1 MIYFLGNPNG
11 NRPYKKGREMV
22 TLAHTSKSKTSKE
35 RKKLHEVNQE
45 LTSES
50 RKLSD
55 KATAVHMDPFLFA
68 RITLALLHN
77 VHIQILAKIRRRSE
91 EVIF

>member
-1 MIYFLGNPNG
+1 MAIGHIKRGGKWSLQPILLNQKQA
-11 NRPYKKGREMV
+11 KKE
-22 TLAHTSKSKTSKE
+22 
-35 RKKLHEVNQE
+35 KKLHEVNQE

-50 RKLSD
+50 RKLSG

>member
-1 MIYFLGNPNG
+1 MAIGHIKRGGKWSLQPILLNQKQA
-11 NRPYKKGREMV
+11 KKE
-22 TLAHTSKSKTSKE
+22 
-35 RKKLHEVNQE
+35 KKLHEVNQE